1 MNRSIVVDSELN
13 AKRAGADFS
22 MDELTRKLS
31 GAVSQID
38 DSLSRGASPSGSMIS
53 ESRHELINIVEDFGA
68 GRASRLA
75 SRASTLRP
83 GSRAT
88 SRAASPENRIV
99 IKPAR
104 KENDPILRKLED
116 IDPYLLLHS
125 TPEQLAKELGMR
137 KTKEVGDIN
146 EEIEIIRSE
155 SRMGASSR
163 NASRISDN
171 EEKEVRRAKVG
182 AFTDV
187 TRQIDNMK
195 TDHIRG
201 KIFARHESAEL
212 SDSGSNS
219 SIKKSPQDSRRKS
232 ILRKPR
238 NKSSV
243 DLDDDISPYDSIS
256 NAGRL
261 KDRKFDFDDNEEEDD
276 DDYADDIVKQT
287 MAQYSS
293 NAKKF
298 NKDVGYNNDEFSDED
313 EKLETARKGRKSSKK
328 RTDDEDFDLPKT
340 TKPPRKIGGK
350 TLSERKN
357 ENPLDLTKTRH
368 RLLMADPTDPLD
380 PANIEKM
387 LEARMKAR
395 RASEA
400 GADSDDARSSV
411 STSSKASRT
420 GEDWLAMAA
429 RAAEMSAELSALDA
443 EPIDNEK
450 FDRVYNDV
458 LEKKKSTTPESEVD
472 DFSDENDFEAPP
484 KRQSKESNSSENAP
498 KFRSRFLDKV
508 RGTISEIPDQRKIAE
523 EFVKGRT
530 SRQSSEG
537 SNLSNRTN
545 SRVSFTEP
553 EKRSRKERNRAPSG
567 QSTFTMDPDGDDV
580 SLARFGVRCETSTPT
595 QGSRKTRQRSGD
607 STISTKSSSNR
618 KSDKVKDIM
627 AGYLRS

>member
-1 MNRSIVVDSELN
+1 
-13 AKRAGADFS
+13 
-22 MDELTRKLS
+22 
-31 GAVSQID
+31 
-38 DSLSRGASPSGSMIS
+38 MIS

-68 GRASRLA
+68 GRASRMT

-83 GSRAT
+83 SSRAT
-88 SRAASPENRIV
+88 SRAASPEKIT

-155 SRMGASSR
+155 SRMGGGSR
-163 NASRISDN
+163 NASRASDK
-171 EEKEVRRAKVG
+171 EEKEVRKAKVG

-195 TDHIRG
+195 TDHIRT

-219 SIKKSPQDSRRKS
+219 SIKKSPQDLRKKS
-232 ILRKPR
+232 ILRKTKPR
-238 NKSSV
+238 SSV
-243 DLDDDISPYDSIS
+243 DLEDEISP
-256 NAGRL
+256 
-261 KDRKFDFDDNEEEDD
+261 
-276 DDYADDIVKQT
+276 
-287 MAQYSS
+287 

-298 NKDVGYNNDEFSDED
+298 NKDVGLENEDFSDEE
-313 EKLETARKGRKSSKK
+313 EKLEKARKGGK
-328 RTDDEDFDLPKT
+328 RCKNKIVISDDEDFDVPKS
-340 TKPPRKIGGK
+340 KPVRKIGGK
-350 TLSERKN
+350 TLSERQN
-357 ENPLDLTKTRH
+357 EDPLDLTKTRH
-368 RLLMADPTDPLD
+368 RLLMPDPSDPLD

-400 GADSDDARSSV
+400 GDSDDARSNV

-458 LEKKKSTTPESEVD
+458 LEKKKSTTPESDED
-472 DFSDENDFEAPP
+472 DLSDEDEFEAPP
-484 KRQSKESNSSENAP
+484 KRQSKESNNSASENAP

-508 RGTISEIPDQRKIAE
+508 RGSISEKPDQRKIAE
-523 EFVKGRT
+523 DYIKGRT

-537 SNLSNRTN
+537 SSNRGN

-553 EKRSRKERNRAPSG
+553 VRASSRSRKERTRAPSG

-580 SLARFGVRCETSTPT
+580 SLARFGVRCETNTPIS
-595 QGSRKTRQRSGD
+595 GSRQKTRQRSGD
-607 STISTKSSSNR
+607 STISTSSNR

>member
-1 MNRSIVVDSELN
+1 
-13 AKRAGADFS
+13 
-22 MDELTRKLS
+22 
-31 GAVSQID
+31 
-38 DSLSRGASPSGSMIS
+38 MIS

-68 GRASRLA
+68 GRASRMT

-83 GSRAT
+83 SSRAT
-88 SRAASPENRIV
+88 SRAASPEKIT

-155 SRMGASSR
+155 SRMGGGSR
-163 NASRISDN
+163 NASRASDK

-195 TDHIRG
+195 TDHIRT

-219 SIKKSPQDSRRKS
+219 SIKKSPQDLRKKS
-232 ILRKPR
+232 ILRKTKPR
-238 NKSSV
+238 SSV
-243 DLDDDISPYDSIS
+243 DLEDEISPYDSIS

-261 KDRKFDFDDNEEEDD
+261 KDRKFDFDDNEDD
-276 DDYADDIVKQT
+276 DSDDYADDIVKQT

-298 NKDVGYNNDEFSDED
+298 NKDVGLENEDFSDEE
-313 EKLETARKGRKSSKK
+313 EKLEKARKGGK
-328 RTDDEDFDLPKT
+328 RCKNKIVISDDEDFDVPKS
-340 TKPPRKIGGK
+340 KPVRKIGGK
-350 TLSERKN
+350 TLSERQN
-357 ENPLDLTKTRH
+357 EDPLDLTKTRH
-368 RLLMADPTDPLD
+368 RLLMPDPSDPLD

-400 GADSDDARSSV
+400 GDSDDARSNV

-443 EPIDNEK
+443 EPIDNENK
-450 FDRVYNDV
+450 
-458 LEKKKSTTPESEVD
+458 
-472 DFSDENDFEAPP
+472 
-484 KRQSKESNSSENAP
+484 NS
-498 KFRSRFLDKV
+498 
-508 RGTISEIPDQRKIAE
+508 
-523 EFVKGRT
+523 
-530 SRQSSEG
+530 
-537 SNLSNRTN
+537 
-545 SRVSFTEP
+545 
-553 EKRSRKERNRAPSG
+553 
-567 QSTFTMDPDGDDV
+567 
-580 SLARFGVRCETSTPT
+580 
-595 QGSRKTRQRSGD
+595 
-607 STISTKSSSNR
+607 
-618 KSDKVKDIM
+618 
-627 AGYLRS
+627 